1 MTNEVSNVPELRFVE
16 YQKCWKTITLGEIS
30 KKIGSGKTP
39 LGGSSVYLKSGIPFL
54 RSQNIQ
60 NGILDLN
67 ELVYI
72 DASTDENMK
81 NSRTYYGD
89 LLLNITGASIGR
101 VTVNTIKSSYANLNQ
116 HVCIIRLK
124 EFYDSNFIGQYLISQ
139 KGQKKIFMAQSG
151 GSREGLNFKE
161 ISKLKFSL
169 PNSAEEQV
177 KIGDFFSKLDR
188 QIELEE
194 QKLKKLEEQKRG
206 YMQKIFSQ
214 ELRFKDEDG
223 NDYTEWKTKKLDELG
238 EFNSGV
244 GFPEKY
250 QGGNTGVPFLKISDM
265 NLIGN
270 EKFMNTANNYV
281 SIDQIKQKKWKVI
294 QNVPAIIFAKVGAAI
309 MLNRKRMILNPFLI
323 DNNTMS
329 YSFSNHWDTNFGYVV
344 FQTLNLPKYA
354 QVGALPSYN
363 SKDIGIIKIRLPIK
377 EEQEKIGGFF
387 SKLDEIIN
395 KQTQKIDGLK
405 LRKQGFLQKMFI

>member
-1 MTNEVSNVPELRFVE
+1 MTNEVKNVPELRFPEFDGEWEEKQLNNIVDSLKGNSNDNE
-16 YQKCWKTITLGEIS
+16 ELPVLTISAKKGWLNQKERFSQVIAGNSLS
-30 KKIGSGKTP
+30 KYNELKKGDLSYNKGNSKVALYGI
-39 LGGSSVYLKSGIPFL
+39 VYKLNYDRALVPNVYKSFRPKSNYESDFIEKYFHTK
-54 RSQNIQ
+54 
-60 NGILDLN
+60 ILDKQLRK
-67 ELVYI
+67 LI
-72 DASTDENMK
+72 TSTARMD
-81 NSRTYYGD
+81 G
-89 LLLNITGASIGR
+89 LLNISDNDFYSMLINIPT
-101 VTVNTIKSSYANLNQ
+101 K
-116 HVCIIRLK
+116 K
-124 EFYDSNFIGQYLISQ
+124 EQQ
-139 KGQKKIFMAQSG
+139 
-151 GSREGLNFKE
+151 
-161 ISKLKFSL
+161 
-169 PNSAEEQV
+169 

-194 QKLKKLEEQKRG
+194 QKLAKLEEQKKG
-206 YMQKIFSQ
+206 YMQQIFSQ

-250 QGGNTGVPFLKISDM
+250 QGGNTGFPFFKVSDM
-265 NLIGN
+265 NLLGN

-281 SIDQIKQKKWKVI
+281 SIEQIKQKKWKVI

-309 MLNRKRMILNPFLI
+309 MLNRKRMVLNPFLI

-363 SKDIGIIKIRLPIK
+363 SKDIGIVQIRLPIK
-377 EEQEKIGGFF
+377 EEQEKIGDFF
-387 SKLDEIIN
+387 SKLDENIN
-395 KQTQKIDGLK
+395 KQSQKIDGLK
-405 LRKQGFLQKMFI
+405 LRKQGFLQKMFV